1 MLVVYSRRSSR
12 MLPTWRSRSC
22 WKSFANIFPLT
33 SSWWR
38 PIPRLWPPG
47 RETICCSCKLKS
59 SSILFL
65 NYNSFF
71 HLAPESTFSAMRV
84 RPQQR
89 EPRIADVLQLC
100 LRCALY
106 TQSKIV
112 QEFYLKISRCDTEI
126 LWYRKPMRG
135 VHLIA
140 NLPLS
145 HLLNWSSPHLPISPS
160 ADSSNLKSTILTKY
174 SFEKKS
180 NSPLCS

>member
-47 RETICCSCKLKS
+47 RETFCCSCKLRS
-59 SSILFL
+59 SNISSCCLFFD
-65 NYNSFF
+65 YNSFF

-100 LRCALY
+100 LRCALC

-112 QEFYLKISRCDTEI
+112 QEFISK
-126 LWYRKPMRG
+126 YQG
-135 VHLIA
+135 VIQKALNRSTTDHQPPPQP
-140 NLPLS
+140 PLQ
-145 HLLNWSSPHLPISPS
+145 LVQPS
-160 ADSSNLKSTILTKY
+160 FAHFSKCEQLQS
-174 SFEKKS
+174 
-180 NSPLCS
+180 